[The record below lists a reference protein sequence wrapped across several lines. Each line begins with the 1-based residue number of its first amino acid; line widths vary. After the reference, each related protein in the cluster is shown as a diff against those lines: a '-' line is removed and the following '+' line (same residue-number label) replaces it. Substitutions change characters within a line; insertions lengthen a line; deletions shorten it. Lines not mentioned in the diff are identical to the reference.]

1 MGGQNVDIGR
11 GPESVVWLVGE
22 VQIGAGQDQQ
32 SVVGHCG
39 TARAD
44 KFVQPLS
51 KDMIE
56 GWGNLEEVYGRPRT
70 LDEEETIPSIQTHGV
85 GSSSQSQ
92 PASEVVFDIGMDSAH
107 ERM

>member
-11 GPESVVWLVGE
+11 GPESVVWLVVE

-32 SVVGHCG
+32 SVVGYYG
-39 TARAD
+39 TARAE
-44 KFVQPLS
+44 KFGQPFS
-51 KDMIE
+51 KDTIE
-56 GWGNLEEVYGRPRT
+56 GWGYLEEVYGRPRT
-70 LDEEETIPSIQTHGV
+70 LDEGETILSIQTHGV

-92 PASEVVFDIGMDSAH
+92 PASEVVVDIGMDSAW